1 MAILAFIGWFLLAFF
16 GGVGLSALP
25 IDLIRDF
32 FYRPRLI
39 SSGEARDIKTKIA
52 HKTTELI

>member
-1 MAILAFIGWFLLAFF
+1 MAILAFVGWFLFAVF

-32 FYRPRLI
+32 FYRPRLR
-39 SSGEARDIKTKIA
+39 SSAEAK
-52 HKTTELI
+52 